1 MNDLTGKISKLL
13 EDPEIMK
20 SISGLSQM
28 LQNDNSGSE
37 PQNEEKNSE
46 NNSDDILSNFSIQP
60 EMMDAILKIMPILS
74 AGRPVL
80 AIARFLARV
89 AATSMGGRIGSRW
102 SMRFGKRTLIRRTT
116 DGQAVLING
125 H

>member
-46 NNSDDILSNFSIQP
+46 KNSDDILSNFSIQP

-74 AGRPVL
+74 S
-80 AIARFLARV
+80 IKKEDKYTMFLKSLKPLLSSDRQEKIEK
-89 AATSMGGRIGSRW
+89 TSHIL
-102 SMRFGKRTLIRRTT
+102 KLIKILPILKNK
-116 DGQAVLING
+116 GIF
-125 H
+125 

>member
-1 MNDLTGKISKLL
+1 MDDLTGKISKLL

-74 AGRPVL
+74 S
-80 AIARFLARV
+80 IKKEDKYTMFLK
-89 AATSMGGRIGSRW
+89 SQSSKIWERIFWTKSKKFW
-102 SMRFGKRTLIRRTT
+102 TEKQVNDYIITF
-116 DGQAVLING
+116 N
-125 H
+125 

>member
-1 MNDLTGKISKLL
+1 MDDLTGKISKLL

-46 NNSDDILSNFSIQP
+46 NNSDDI
-60 EMMDAILKIMPILS
+60 
-74 AGRPVL
+74 
-80 AIARFLARV
+80 
-89 AATSMGGRIGSRW
+89 
-102 SMRFGKRTLIRRTT
+102 
-116 DGQAVLING
+116 
-125 H
+125 

>member
-1 MNDLTGKISKLL
+1 MDDLTGKISKLL

-60 EMMDAILKIMPILS
+60 EMMDAILKIMPILYS
-74 AGRPVL
+74 
-80 AIARFLARV
+80 IKKENKY
-89 AATSMGGRIGSRW
+89 TII
-102 SMRFGKRTLIRRTT
+102 KKTLKPLLSSYR
-116 DGQAVLING
+116 
-125 H
+125 